1 VRRRT
6 VIITVSV
13 VFALV
18 AIPVA
23 LYYLALYSM
32 FGGGGPSPKLV
43 LVVPSDKYEVSSVLD
58 AIDNIDSTLDPR
70 ENRKDA
76 SEGDRF
82 FYYKYA
88 YWYPSSGSDTYGIA
102 IVEWDTT
109 TWEND
114 KQQMGGSY
122 FIDVYSEK
130 KECFLCDQLKA
141 ALSQAQVKF
150 KSPCERQSNL
160 TEYERIRCDI

>member
-1 VRRRT
+1 MS
-6 VIITVSV
+6 VI
-13 VFALV
+13 FALV
-18 AIPVA
+18 AIPA
-23 LYYLALYSM
+23 GLYYLAKYSL

-43 LVVPSDKYEVSSVLD
+43 LVVPSNEYEVKSVLD
-58 AIDNIDSTLDPR
+58 AIDKIDSTLGPR

-82 FYYKYA
+82 FYYKHA

-102 IVEWDTT
+102 LIEWNTT

-130 KECFLCDQLKA
+130 KECSLCDQLKV
-141 ALSQAQVKF
+141 ALSQSQVKF
-150 KSPCERQSNL
+150 KSPCETQTNL